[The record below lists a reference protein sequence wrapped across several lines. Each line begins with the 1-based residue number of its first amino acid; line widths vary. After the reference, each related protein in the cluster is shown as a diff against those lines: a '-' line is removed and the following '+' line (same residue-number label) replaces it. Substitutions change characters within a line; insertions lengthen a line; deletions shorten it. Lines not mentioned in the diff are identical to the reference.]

1 MKVLPVGTRLQC
13 GSVLLEV
20 TQIGK
25 DCHSH
30 CTIYYQMGK
39 CIMPSN
45 GIFARVLQEGE
56 ISVRDT
62 IQVLPETGKEPFR
75 AAVITLSDKGAAGER
90 EDKSDPLAEKLL
102 TEAGLVLGIIPN
114 TKFFYSLNHRLSR
127 WFVLAL

>member
-75 AAVITLSDKGAAGER
+75 AAVITLSDKGAAGE
-90 EDKSDPLAEKLL
+90 
-102 TEAGLVLGIIPN
+102 LVLGIIPN
-114 TKFFYSLNHRLSR
+114 TKFVYSLNHRLSR

>member
-1 MKVLPVGTRLQC
+1 
-13 GSVLLEV
+13 
-20 TQIGK
+20 
-25 DCHSH
+25 
-30 CTIYYQMGK
+30 
-39 CIMPSN
+39 MPSN

-102 TEAGLVLGIIPN
+102 TEAGSV
-114 TKFFYSLNHRLSR
+114 YRLPFLDFASATETDNQLLIR
-127 WFVLAL
+127 SIRFMQVESP

>member
-1 MKVLPVGTRLQC
+1 
-13 GSVLLEV
+13 
-20 TQIGK
+20 
-25 DCHSH
+25 
-30 CTIYYQMGK
+30 MGK

-75 AAVITLSDKGAAGER
+75 AAVITLSDKGATGER

-102 TEAGLVLGIIPN
+102 TEAGYEV
-114 TKFFYSLNHRLSR
+114 
-127 WFVLAL
+127 

>member
-1 MKVLPVGTRLQC
+1 
-13 GSVLLEV
+13 
-20 TQIGK
+20 
-25 DCHSH
+25 
-30 CTIYYQMGK
+30 
-39 CIMPSN
+39 MPSN

-102 TEAGLVLGIIPN
+102 TEAGYIQSMNSDGAMIMHAVRPVSYTHLRNANV
-114 TKFFYSLNHRLSR
+114 
-127 WFVLAL
+127 